1 MGNGGKCIRGMDK
14 SVFQNKKVIDKF
26 INIAGNITGKKFSV
40 FKDEIKNGF
49 INTFHP
55 FRMFAVAD
63 KKSLFGKIEE
73 MLKKAVGFY
82 GKIFFYHGDIFLGL
96 HLYGNN
102 ICFVKKQVIFVQMKC
117 FFAERNR

>member
-1 MGNGGKCIRGMDK
+1 MDK
-14 SVFQNKKVIDKF
+14 SVFQNKKVIEKF

-63 KKSLFGKIEE
+63 KKSLFGNIEE
-73 MLKKAVGFY
+73 VLKKAVGFY
-82 GKIFFYHGDIFLGL
+82 GKIFFTMGIFFCDCILM
-96 HLYGNN
+96 
-102 ICFVKKQVIFVQMKC
+102 VIISVL
-117 FFAERNR
+117 